1 MKKAFRKIHLWL
13 SVPFGVIIALICFS
27 GAMLVFENEIMQMTH
42 RHLYYVG
49 KIGKKPIPMEQLAAK
64 VSATL
69 PDDVKVTGIT
79 VFPDPQKAYQINLS
93 KPKRTSIYIDPYT
106 GEIKG
111 RNQRSPF
118 FKAMFSLHRWLLD
131 SRPEDG
137 KVFWGKTI
145 VGISTLIFIFVLV
158 SGIIIWWPRTR
169 KALKNSLKINLR
181 KGASRFW
188 HDLHVAGG
196 IYALVLLSVMA
207 LTGLTWSFDWY
218 RTAFYTAF
226 GVEMTANTKHN
237 NTVANAS
244 NRTIRGE
251 RNGNRDK
258 STGNHR
264 EELSFSH
271 WQQVYEQLAQ
281 ANPNNKQIS
290 IADGTASVSSNRF
303 GNTRGADRY
312 TFDTNTGK
320 ITGVSLYEES
330 DKSGKI
336 RGWIYSVHV
345 GDWGGTLTRIL
356 WFLSALLGASL
367 PLTGYYLWIKRLY
380 RKGHTKR

>member
-13 SVPFGVIIALICFS
+13 SVPFGVIITLICFS

-145 VGISTLIFIFVLV
+145 VGIEKQSKNKFTQGGEPFLARFARGRRNICARIIVGHGSDRSYMVFRLV
-158 SGIIIWWPRTR
+158 SYCLLYSFRGGNDSKY
-169 KALKNSLKINLR
+169 KA
-181 KGASRFW
+181 
-188 HDLHVAGG
+188 
-196 IYALVLLSVMA
+196 
-207 LTGLTWSFDWY
+207 
-218 RTAFYTAF
+218 
-226 GVEMTANTKHN
+226 
-237 NTVANAS
+237 
-244 NRTIRGE
+244 
-251 RNGNRDK
+251 
-258 STGNHR
+258 
-264 EELSFSH
+264 
-271 WQQVYEQLAQ
+271 Q
-281 ANPNNKQIS
+281 
-290 IADGTASVSSNRF
+290 
-303 GNTRGADRY
+303 
-312 TFDTNTGK
+312 
-320 ITGVSLYEES
+320 
-330 DKSGKI
+330 
-336 RGWIYSVHV
+336 
-345 GDWGGTLTRIL
+345 
-356 WFLSALLGASL
+356 
-367 PLTGYYLWIKRLY
+367 
-380 RKGHTKR
+380 